1 MTDHFT
7 LNSRAWVHVIVD
19 VKTEV
24 AVSTYR
30 HHLCWFACMFLKRSL
45 QSQLGRLFW
54 TKLSKAD
61 LHLGLAT

>member
-19 VKTEV
+19 VKLVCLYVLENESSV
-24 AVSTYR
+24 AVRST
-30 HHLCWFACMFLKRSL
+30 
-45 QSQLGRLFW
+45 FW